1 MHLLFFSC
9 IYIRVCLCLPLIKYL
24 LPFFYIQETNKTEMA
39 ENAAGAM
46 IISR

>member
-1 MHLLFFSC
+1 MHQPFSPV
-9 IYIRVCLCLPLIKYL
+9 YIHVCLCLPLIKYL
-24 LPFFYIQETNKTEMA
+24 LPFFYIQETSKREMT